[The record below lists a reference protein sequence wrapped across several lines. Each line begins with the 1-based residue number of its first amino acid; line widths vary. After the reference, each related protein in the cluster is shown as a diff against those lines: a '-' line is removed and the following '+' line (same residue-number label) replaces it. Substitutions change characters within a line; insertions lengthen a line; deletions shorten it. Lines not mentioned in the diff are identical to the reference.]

1 MNKSH
6 KLMIA
11 LLVVVLCAVVLPV
24 VASDMCNQCKENP
37 EKCKMTLGDK
47 CENPECQA
55 EHSQKTIE
63 KKIIVLNPDDN
74 RGFLGVYT
82 VTKDGGVVIEQIVP
96 ESPAEKAGLAEGMVI
111 KVIKGAKISTKEE
124 LVEVLKNT
132 KPKDTVAVVVKSD
145 SKEKTVQVVLGEA
158 PKSEHQKYKIW
169 INPGEFESEEM
180 EMPISWI
187 MKETECPK
195 CGHKMEMKTGEMKIK
210 VMGKCPECG
219 MEDMDLEMCPHCNK
233 KMEPCMPDMP
243 KMGEMPMIPEIPMT
257 APRGFI
263 GVVTEEDD
271 GQLVIMSVVPKSPA
285 EKAGLQKGDII
296 SEINSITISTPQELI
311 DVLKTT
317 KPGDVAHLKIVSGA
331 SSKMVDVTLATPPQ
345 VPQPMKMEMKKIR
358 IGRKH
363 AKPGRGAGYFGPGV
377 TMFKYDRLNAM
388 FARHGLDTLKN
399 RQFVFG
405 GGGWG
410 QVGRVRLGGYGLG
423 GGLTVDNDTVS
434 VDVSYGVGFFEVGYA
449 LINAKHF
456 MLTPLL
462 GIGGCGLDMKISKLH
477 PITNIDSLL
486 SDPGGKIQ
494 VSKGGFAMYPG
505 LAIDIPISFVG
516 LSLKGGYIWSPMMS
530 AWTQEGSA
538 IKTND
543 PEVNLSGPFASLG
556 IMFGGGK

>member
-1 MNKSH
+1 MTKSH
-6 KLMIA
+6 KLIVA
-11 LLVVVLCAVVLPV
+11 LLILTLTAIIMPV
-24 VASDMCNQCKENP
+24 AAGDMYECKENP
-37 EKCKMTLGDK
+37 EKCTITTGGICYD
-47 CENPECQA
+47 PEGYLDADPPQGS
-55 EHSQKTIE
+55 HKTIE

-74 RGFLGVYT
+74 RGFLGVYA
-82 VTKDGGVVIEQIVP
+82 VTKDGGVAIEQVIP
-96 ESPAEKAGLAEGMVI
+96 ESPAEKAGLTEGMI
-111 KVIKGAKISTKEE
+111 ITVIKGTKISTKEE

-132 KPKDTVAVVVKSD
+132 KPKDTIAVAVKSD
-145 SKEKTVQVVLGEA
+145 GKEKTVQVVLGEA
-158 PKSEHQKYKIW
+158 PPLEKQEYKIW
-169 INPGEFESEEM
+169 VNPGEFEHEDM
-180 EMPISWI
+180 EMPF
-187 MKETECPK
+187 MP
-195 CGHKMEMKTGEMKIK
+195 GMMPRQEM
-210 VMGKCPECG
+210 
-219 MEDMDLEMCPHCNK
+219 
-233 KMEPCMPDMP
+233 
-243 KMGEMPMIPEIPMT
+243 
-257 APRGFI
+257 RGFI
-263 GVVTEEDD
+263 GVVTEEDND
-271 GQLVIMSVVPKSPA
+271 QLVIMSVVPKSPA

-296 SEINSITISTPQELI
+296 SEINSIAISTPQELI

-317 KPGDVAHLKIVSGA
+317 KPGDVAHLQIVSGA
-331 SSKMVDVTLATPPQ
+331 SSKMVDVILATPPQ
-345 VPQPMKMEMKKIR
+345 APQPMKMKRIR